1 MGLSE
6 PGFRIQHSLF
16 NKKILLKNKKTKNYV
31 FVWLCGILVGAC
43 GIQFPDQG
51 SNWGPM
57 HWEHG
62 VVATGLP
69 QKSVNK

>member
-16 NKKILLKNKKTKNYV
+16 NKKILFFFFFNYL
-31 FVWLCGILVGAC
+31 FIWLCGALVGAC